1 MAVVTL
7 QDIPG
12 FRDLEQR
19 IRGFLH
25 AKARIPEAVR
35 LTVAQMRGSP
45 FNISP
50 EIEAAQTRRITGLIG
65 GDSQDAI
72 AFKNL
77 MQEDELLQTW
87 SRIGGLLFAL
97 SESRRPGTGIDL
109 LFFDNYKDELDSINA
124 RHAAFAERMA
134 EYLKSR
140 RSIALEDNSG
150 LLRDIRDVRDRLY
163 TFVACGVHSS
173 SKSDAERVEILRNL
187 GFGISYTR
195 EGIDISPL
203 IGLSIIAM
211 MTLSVFT
218 GYSAQLFREYR
229 LETLDPKWIGAFPIP
244 SQPFEIYVWSLSV
257 AAFYLAAIF
266 GSLSV
271 RNTRIA
277 GRAWFDLNNL
287 DRDRPILRYVT
298 PTLVGAALGC
308 ITLFIIALVGG
319 PAFKPSIGNFSE
331 AFVQSAPWFPL
342 AIFMAFI
349 AVAVSDTQVIDGR
362 SWWRKMIVN
371 SVCGASV
378 MILVGFLIG
387 HIVISS
393 RIKAVASPDAF
404 IPPDVAA
411 AGFNLSLF
419 LAFQIGLIVF
429 ILCLLIQ
436 LVERYRMRP
445 RSIAGKYLRVLTRQG
460 PAFSV
465 FFDPSGKASLLSE
478 AEAGN
483 EAQQEIRQGRWQHF
497 PEGTAVKWGGRLPG
511 DGGTLGDFGLIS
523 GCGGSVIYEGYDDHF
538 FGEAEFVAQV
548 QVRNDAAGAPHLQR
562 SVTTSAVEVAAP

>member
-1 MAVVTL
+1 MDDASNLIVGLCFGVVMVAIHSWSRFDQPSYHTGSEHFARYEPRFATSHALYARAKWAYVGAVVVIYVIVSLTPGMYSALSGKTVDSSNIPWIVALAVVTL

-393 RIKAVASPDAF
+393 S
-404 IPPDVAA
+404 
-411 AGFNLSLF
+411 LSDLT
-419 LAFQIGLIVF
+419 ANSLI
-429 ILCLLIQ
+429 LL
-436 LVERYRMRP
+436 
-445 RSIAGKYLRVLTRQG
+445 RS
-460 PAFSV
+460 
-465 FFDPSGKASLLSE
+465 
-478 AEAGN
+478 
-483 EAQQEIRQGRWQHF
+483 H
-497 PEGTAVKWGGRLPG
+497 
-511 DGGTLGDFGLIS
+511 
-523 GCGGSVIYEGYDDHF
+523 
-538 FGEAEFVAQV
+538 
-548 QVRNDAAGAPHLQR
+548 
-562 SVTTSAVEVAAP
+562 